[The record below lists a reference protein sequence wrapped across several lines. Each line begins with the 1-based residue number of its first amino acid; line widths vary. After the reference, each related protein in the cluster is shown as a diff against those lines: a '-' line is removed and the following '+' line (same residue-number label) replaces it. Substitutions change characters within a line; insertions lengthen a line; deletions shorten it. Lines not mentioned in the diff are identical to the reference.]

1 MSSIAIFLALQTI
14 LYGTH
19 PGTPCV
25 NTSGAAPLAVL
36 ARHDTVSLQKLN
48 DFNSSIKRQETVKIV
63 ARQIDAVFGVNA
75 AIAFQSPR
83 PSGP

>member
-25 NTSGAAPLAVL
+25 NMSGVAPLAVL
-36 ARHDTVSLQKLN
+36 ARHDAVSLQFK

-63 ARQIDAVFGVNA
+63 ARQIDVV
-75 AIAFQSPR
+75 
-83 PSGP
+83 